1 MPPSPANSKPCAGRR
16 ASRGDRP
23 NLKARRVLS
32 SAKGLIAD
40 RFAPAIVDVDAGQDG
55 EEVGKWFVSSMQ
67 LTAGPLQLPC
77 RSLGQLW
84 SFNDPARPQPQVWA
98 PESKFHNS

>member
-1 MPPSPANSKPCAGRR
+1 MPPLPANSTPCAGRR

-40 RFAPAIVDVDAGQDG
+40 RFAPAIVEVDAGQDVKMSG
-55 EEVGKWFVSSMQ
+55 NGSS
-67 LTAGPLQLPC
+67 
-77 RSLGQLW
+77 
-84 SFNDPARPQPQVWA
+84 ARC
-98 PESKFHNS
+98 N